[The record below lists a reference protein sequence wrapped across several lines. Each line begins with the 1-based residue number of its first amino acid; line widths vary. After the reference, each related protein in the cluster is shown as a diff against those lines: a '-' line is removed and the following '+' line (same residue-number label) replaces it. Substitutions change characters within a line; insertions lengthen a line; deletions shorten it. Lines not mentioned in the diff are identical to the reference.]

1 MTVEEVVGVRTH
13 TAHTGSK
20 GSKSTSKDLNTRK
33 DTDYTP
39 PSERKPFNKPKSKHL
54 S

>member
-1 MTVEEVVGVRTH
+1 MKVEEVVGVRTH
-13 TAHTGSK
+13 SKHTGHKASK
-20 GSKSTSKDLNTRK
+20 NTSKDLNTRK